1 MRLNIRCLK
10 LLKQAPVV
18 AKVWRLQLTEFQRPS
33 CPLHRHQ
40 GPVRLENLPRVFEPG
55 HLFYIFVNF
64 FYIYHLFW
72 TRSPGKVFLNF
83 GKNVS
88 STILV
93 NFTHLHHHQQKYDH
107 HHHHHH
113 YHQQYHPHQ
122 HHRPHHNIHHDYLRR
137 RVAMDSTVNFHLN
150 RSILRW
156 TPLLVH
162 CHFRGGCKDWNFII
176 MIRNIMHNDDN
187 NDNHEIVSHHHGDNH
202 DQCTPQTAWLNV
214 WFFFVWFWQ
223 IYTYIHRPKLTNR

>member
-1 MRLNIRCLK
+1 MWWLQNNETSTCSCQSPTAAADWVSTPKLPPSPSSGPGPSRRSSQSLWTRSPGNNNKKINIK
-10 LLKQAPVV
+10 
-18 AKVWRLQLTEFQRPS
+18 
-33 CPLHRHQ
+33 
-40 GPVRLENLPRVFEPG
+40 
-55 HLFYIFVNF
+55 
-64 FYIYHLFW
+64 
-72 TRSPGKVFLNF
+72 RSPGKVFLNF
-83 GKNVS
+83 GKRAS
-88 STILV
+88 ITWV

-137 RVAMDSTVNFHLN
+137 RVAMDGTVNFHLN

-187 NDNHEIVSHHHGDNH
+187 NDYHEIVSHHHGDNH
-202 DQCTPQTAWLNV
+202 D
-214 WFFFVWFWQ
+214 
-223 IYTYIHRPKLTNR
+223 